1 LLERRRLK
9 QQQQQ
14 EPPQKKS
21 ATLPP
26 KKPKTNSTSSTKPVI
41 STPAPLNTVKPE
53 KQVKKYSYQEMLN
66 LANKL
71 NEEKLKSL
79 ETPKTQT
86 NKPTKSIKQPNEEE
100 IKKKL
105 NNQPTSSQ
113 SQSQNVKRYLPG
125 DIRSKIINQTSKQ
138 KTENRPLDSQPK
150 AKTSSISGKTTSIIT
165 NTENNNQ
172 SAWDRAISDLKR
184 KSSSN
189 IKSKQTDYYDQ
200 GEVEEE
206 EEEEHDSDMDR

>member
-1 LLERRRLK
+1 LERRRLK

-14 EPPQKKS
+14 EPQKKS

-26 KKPKTNSTSSTKPVI
+26 KKPKTNNTSSIKPVI
-41 STPAPLNTVKPE
+41 STPAPSNTVKPE

-86 NKPTKSIKQPNEEE
+86 NKPTKSIKPPNLEE
-100 IKKKL
+100 INKKL
-105 NNQPTSSQ
+105 SNQSTSSQ

-138 KTENRPLDSQPK
+138 KTENRSIDSQPK
-150 AKTSSISGKTTSIIT
+150 TKTSSISGKTTSIIT

-200 GEVEEE
+200 GEDEE